1 MPLNINTNAAASSAS
16 YHLSKN
22 NAALQ
27 KSLTRLSSGS
37 RITQPADDA
46 GGLAVSMKLSGT
58 INRLSG
64 VEKNI
69 DNAIS
74 FLQVQDGIL
83 DSAGKIL
90 DRMAELKA
98 LSQDVLKNASDIA
111 NYNSEFQNLQVQLH
125 QMSQTTFNG
134 VSLAGAGTTAIFG
147 GSNTQDVTVSI
158 FTSATGESGSKVSIN
173 KTMLLSALTIDA
185 SDLTSASFTDAG
197 KKDKP
202 SKTPKTDVK
211 GDRGQRISLKK
222 KGGSQIMSAK
232 RIEAFATLEV
242 AFQKFGENESSE
254 LKKVFNT
261 LKTGVLDTSKS
272 GYKGTIDTFKDK
284 VKKLKDDGSPQALK
298 ELEAMQNQIKDVED
312 ATQAGNVIT
321 LNLNQ
326 EFSSNPKLKEALQKT
341 LFYFENEEEYEK
353 CAILKKYLDFLNFSS

>member
-16 YHLSKN
+16 YYLSKN

-147 GSNTQDVTVSI
+147 GSSAQDVTVSI

-185 SDLTSASFTDAG
+185 SDLSSASFTNAG
-197 KKDKP
+197 KNNAAAAGTGGIFSFASDTVAGTMTLDKV
-202 SKTPKTDVK
+202 SVAVFTQALQNIATL
-211 GDRGQRISLKK
+211 RAEN
-222 KGGSQIMSAK
+222 GGSVSRLQFSKESA
-232 RIEAFATLEV
+232 AA
-242 AFQKFGENESSE
+242 QKTN
-254 LKKVFNT
+254 
-261 LKTGVLDTSKS
+261 
-272 GYKGTIDTFKDK
+272 
-284 VKKLKDDGSPQALK
+284 
-298 ELEAMQNQIKDVED
+298 LEAANGRIMDVDIASESTRLAKYNILVQASASMLSQAN
-312 ATQAGNVIT
+312 ATSNVAMML
-321 LNLNQ
+321 LN
-326 EFSSNPKLKEALQKT
+326 
-341 LFYFENEEEYEK
+341 
-353 CAILKKYLDFLNFSS
+353 

>member
-1 MPLNINTNAAASSAS
+1 MPLNINTNAAASAAS

-22 NAALQ
+22 NASLQ

-74 FLQVQDGIL
+74 FLQVQDGVL
-83 DSAGKIL
+83 ESAGKIV

-98 LSQDVLKNASDIA
+98 LSQDVLKNSSDIA
-111 NYNSEFQNLQVQLH
+111 NYNAEFKNLQVQLH

-134 VSLAGAGTTAIFG
+134 VSLAGTGSSAIFG
-147 GSNTQDVTVSI
+147 GSNVQDVTVSI

-185 SDLTSASFTDAG
+185 SDLSSASFTNAG
-197 KKDKP
+197 KNNAAAAGTGGIFSFAADTVAGTMTLDKV
-202 SKTPKTDVK
+202 SVAVFTQALQNVATL
-211 GDRGQRISLKK
+211 RAEN
-222 KGGSQIMSAK
+222 GGSVSRLQFSKESA
-232 RIEAFATLEV
+232 AA
-242 AFQKFGENESSE
+242 QKTN
-254 LKKVFNT
+254 
-261 LKTGVLDTSKS
+261 
-272 GYKGTIDTFKDK
+272 
-284 VKKLKDDGSPQALK
+284 
-298 ELEAMQNQIKDVED
+298 LEAANGRIMDVDIASESTRLAKYNILVQASASMLSQAN
-312 ATQAGNVIT
+312 ATSNVAMML
-321 LNLNQ
+321 LN
-326 EFSSNPKLKEALQKT
+326 
-341 LFYFENEEEYEK
+341 
-353 CAILKKYLDFLNFSS
+353 

>member
-98 LSQDVLKNASDIA
+98 LSQDVLKNDSDIA

-134 VSLAGAGTTAIFG
+134 VSLAGAGSSAIFG
-147 GSNTQDVTVSI
+147 GSNVQDVTVSI

-185 SDLTSASFTDAG
+185 SDLSSASFTNAG
-197 KKDKP
+197 KNNAAAAGTGGIFSFAADTVAGTMTLDKV
-202 SKTPKTDVK
+202 SVAVFTQALENIATL
-211 GDRGQRISLKK
+211 RAEN
-222 KGGSQIMSAK
+222 GGSVSRLQFSKESA
-232 RIEAFATLEV
+232 AA
-242 AFQKFGENESSE
+242 QKTN
-254 LKKVFNT
+254 
-261 LKTGVLDTSKS
+261 
-272 GYKGTIDTFKDK
+272 
-284 VKKLKDDGSPQALK
+284 
-298 ELEAMQNQIKDVED
+298 LEAANGRIMDVDIASESTRLAKYNILVQASASMLSQAN
-312 ATQAGNVIT
+312 ATSNVAMML
-321 LNLNQ
+321 LN
-326 EFSSNPKLKEALQKT
+326 
-341 LFYFENEEEYEK
+341 
-353 CAILKKYLDFLNFSS
+353 